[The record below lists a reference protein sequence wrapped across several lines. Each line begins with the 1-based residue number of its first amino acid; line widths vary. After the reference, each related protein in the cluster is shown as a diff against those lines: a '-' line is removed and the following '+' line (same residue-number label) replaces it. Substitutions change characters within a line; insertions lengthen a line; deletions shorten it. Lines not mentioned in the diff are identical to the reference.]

1 MKRFSPII
9 VRFCLLAFCLTDL
22 VILGHRLSP
31 LSSLLNVDSQV
42 VSTYDP
48 IICLAGY
55 TLVMFWAGGIRSE
68 GFGKAVLISSI
79 LGAVAGLLLIEH
91 ITLPSLPD
99 RTHVLMHI
107 GLLVGSAILWTAAC
121 ILGSKAAGHF
131 GVGIVS
137 GIWSAM
143 VSALFASGM
152 ILWKMSP
159 EVIALPIQS
168 HTVFAVVL
176 NSPPTMSLAY
186 GLSASTGYL
195 LLCPLAGLA
204 LGLICSVGLE

>member
-1 MKRFSPII
+1 MNRFSALI
-9 VRFCLLAFCLTDL
+9 VRFCLLALCVVNL
-22 VILGHRLSP
+22 VILGQRLSP

-42 VSTYDP
+42 ASTYDP
-48 IICLAGY
+48 IVCLAVY

-68 GFGKAVLISSI
+68 GFAKAVRISSI
-79 LGAVAGLLLIEH
+79 LGAVAGLLLIAH

-107 GLLVGSAILWTAAC
+107 GILVGSAILWTASC

-159 EVIALPIQS
+159 DVIGSPFQS

-176 NSPPTMSLAY
+176 NSPPAMSLAY

-195 LLCPLAGLA
+195 LICPLAGLV
-204 LGLICSVGLE
+204 LGLICAVGLE